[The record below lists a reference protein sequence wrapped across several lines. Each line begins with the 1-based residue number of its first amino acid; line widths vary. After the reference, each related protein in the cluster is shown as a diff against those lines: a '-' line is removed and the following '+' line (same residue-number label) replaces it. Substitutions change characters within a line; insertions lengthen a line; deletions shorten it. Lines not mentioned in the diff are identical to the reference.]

1 MTILE
6 NRISQLTTILQAWNE
21 LGEDSQ
27 KKSIN
32 FISEFILSASLFQ
45 KFSGDENLKTQLT
58 SFQENYNKIF
68 GSDLTKL
75 GTLDLSPENVIT
87 LNEIKKID
95 LQKIELPEKR
105 ERISSLLAEKSLKIQ
120 DFRKS
125 LVAESLDKYSHA
137 HFKVM
142 RNYGDFI
149 DHLDANLNSE
159 QKQEFDK
166 LKTTLSTTEDE
177 REFFKNLVLL
187 NNCADIPANFDKLRA
202 KFGIDGLEEHTLI
215 NQGTLYRAY
224 LDRGESINKIF
235 GVDDPANASKSA
247 KEYFVKNGNLK
258 SIKVNTEEILKVFRS
273 KPKEILEDSHPEE
286 ESKKRKREESLQ
298 LTLGFEIE
306 GVLSTRGGFDA
317 EKERLENLSE
327 FQKIKRALAD
337 NDARIKMRETYG
349 FPSSKI
355 GHTPNPML
363 LYEEDELNNFK
374 IQHHGQYGDK
384 ISTIKEY
391 LEKEKKGHSQESAKF
406 DKAIKNIALLSQ
418 EEIFF
423 LDLFYMRKD
432 KTKENRIAIDDLFDW
447 RDKKENHQEKFFGVL
462 QEIGEKGG
470 FYQKTLDMIRVTEF
484 AIGEFPLEDANEKFS
499 KSLKYFR
506 DVAKE
511 HGLRLK
517 DRGVQTN
524 FGAEYKGET
533 LEISTENSGK
543 ELKVST
549 NQLTVI
555 VIKAIQNALTRL
567 LEDDPSL
574 QREGQDIVGVEVGVD
589 RKKGLIGKTAGTDF
603 IETFGSKHSKDSSAF
618 PLHRMNTG
626 KSGMMRIASISGD
639 DETCKIIKISD
650 DKERRERVAVLEV
663 RLIGNNPHAPY
674 HDGFPRLIF
683 NGAEVIV
690 EKLIKYVEEEFSNL
704 SLEKE
709 KIDERVL
716 IEKNGK
722 IISIP
727 GTFPDG
733 IVKRVPNPITTKPR
747 AEAAEVKEEMAL

>member
-1 MTILE
+1 MTILQ

-45 KFSGDENLKTQLT
+45 KFSGDENLETQLT
-58 SFQENYNKIF
+58 SFQENYKNIF

-75 GTLDLSPENVIT
+75 GTLDLSPENVEI

-95 LQKIELPEKR
+95 LQKIELTEKI
-105 ERISSLLAEKSLKIQ
+105 ERISSLFAEKSLKIQ

-177 REFFKNLVLL
+177 KEFFRNLVLL

-235 GVDDPANASKSA
+235 GVDDPANALESA
-247 KEYFVKNGNLK
+247 KRYFVDNGNLK
-258 SIKVNTEEILKVFRS
+258 SIKVNTKEILKDFRS
-273 KPKEILEDSHPEE
+273 KE

-306 GVLSTRGGFDA
+306 GVLSTKGGFEA

-327 FQKIKRALAD
+327 FQIIKRALAD
-337 NDARIKMRETYG
+337 NDARKKMRETYG

-355 GHTPNPML
+355 GHTPNPIL
-363 LYEEDELNNFK
+363 LYSEDELDEFK
-374 IQHHGQYGDK
+374 TKHHGQYGDK

-391 LEKEKKGHSQESAKF
+391 LEEEKKNHSQESAKF

-447 RDKKENHQEKFFGVL
+447 RDEDEKRQEKFLGIL
-462 QEIGEKGG
+462 QEISEKGG

-484 AIGEFPLEDANEKFS
+484 AIGEFPLEDANEKFF

-511 HGLRLK
+511 HDLRLK
-517 DRGVQTN
+517 DRGVQIN
-524 FGAEYKGET
+524 FGAEYEGET
-533 LEISTENSGK
+533 LEISTENSGE
-543 ELKVST
+543 ELEVST

-555 VIKAIQNALTRL
+555 VSKALQKAITRL
-567 LEDDPSL
+567 LEEDPSL
-574 QREGQDIVGVEVGVD
+574 QREGQDIVGVGVGVD
-589 RKKGLIGKTAGTDF
+589 RKKGLIEETAGTDF

-639 DETCKIIKISD
+639 DKAFKIIDISD
-650 DKERRERVAVLEV
+650 GKERRERVAVLEV
-663 RLIGNNPHAPY
+663 RLIGNNPHAPSP
-674 HDGFPRLIF
+674 DGFPRLIF

-709 KIDERVL
+709 KIDEKVL
-716 IEKNGK
+716 IEKNGEIK
-722 IISIP
+722 LVP
-727 GTFPDG
+727 TTFPNDN
-733 IVKRVPNPITTKPR
+733 VKKPPAPIATKPY
-747 AEAAEVKEEMAL
+747 AKKAAEVKEERLHARGN